1 MENSDLEKNL
11 SNLDFDISFL
21 LKLLIRRRKI
31 LFVSIVFCALTS
43 SLYATYLR
51 IFKPIYQGSFTLL
64 ISDPI
69 NSSKDQNSNIRDNS
83 IVEKIAINSTSND
96 IPTLITLLKSPLL
109 LNKVAVKYNLKTKD
123 LSKNINIDQNPLFL
137 DTSSQNLK
145 AKGILNIKLF

>member
-1 MENSDLEKNL
+1 MENTDLEKNL

-21 LKLLIRRRKI
+21 FKLLIRRRKI
-31 LFVSIVFCALTS
+31 LFVSIVFCALAS

-109 LNKVAVKYNLKTKD
+109 LNKVADKYNLNTKD
-123 LSKNINIDQNPLFL
+123 LSKNINIDQKPLFL
-137 DTSSQNLK
+137 DTSSQV
-145 AKGILNIKLF
+145 